1 MTGASTTRTETV
13 YEAVRTEL
21 LNGELQP
28 GQKLKVVELAGR
40 FSASQSVVREALT
53 RLSEQQLVVA
63 MPQQGFRVREL
74 STDDI
79 AQLTEARVEIE
90 TLALRLSVKRG
101 DVHWETAVLGAHHLL
116 DRTPVMKPDDAYNE
130 EWTIRHRHFHSVL
143 LSGCGNIHIEAAA
156 KVLRDSAELYR
167 RWYWALTDDH
177 QRDLPGEHRQLKELA
192 LARDADRAV
201 SVLTEHMTRAPAQL
215 IEYALEHGVEALDR
229 PKSSRKRRR
238 AASPPAA
245 NAGRATVAGKK

>member
-1 MTGASTTRTETV
+1 M
-13 YEAVRTEL
+13 EL

-90 TLALRLSVKRG
+90 SLALRLSVERG

-116 DRTPVMKPDDAYNE
+116 DRTPVMMPDGAYNE
-130 EWTIRHRHFHSVL
+130 EWTIRHRDFHSVL
-143 LSGCGNIHIEAAA
+143 LSGCGNLHIEGVA

-177 QRDLPGEHRQLKELA
+177 QRDLPGEHRQLQEFA
-192 LARDADRAV
+192 LARRRRSRSVSAERAHHPRPGTVDRV
-201 SVLTEHMTRAPAQL
+201 RTRAW
-215 IEYALEHGVEALDR
+215 GR
-229 PKSSRKRRR
+229 
-238 AASPPAA
+238 SP
-245 NAGRATVAGKK
+245 RATEVITKATSCRLANRWERREQETARESS